1 MQRASGFLLAQRRFR
16 TIMHSMFSR
25 SIQGGVRV
33 FDMIRQSET
42 FLPLKLRPCH
52 ETETPSICDAI
63 GIVAMRSRSR

>member
-1 MQRASGFLLAQRRFR
+1 
-16 TIMHSMFSR
+16 
-25 SIQGGVRV
+25 VRV